1 MCLLCQ
7 DEKAYLAYMTYLDEI
22 ERQGRAA
29 DPEAAMQAARDISRR
44 EAIDAARARND
55 NPFQCNPVDE

>member
-55 NPFQCNPVDE
+55 IPFQCNPVDE